1 MTNQALSDLF
11 DYYRAHQDEFV
22 EKYNGQVVAIKGTDV
37 LGTYDDLLTALTE
50 TQKSHEPGTF
60 LLQRVSPGPEAYT
73 VTFRSPVP
81 FRS

>member
-1 MTNQALSDLF
+1 MAVQALLKEF
-11 DYYRAHQDEFV
+11 RYYRAHQDEIV

-73 VTFRSPVP
+73 VRIYSPRLVSP
-81 FRS
+81 